1 VSDLDNLATRILL
14 KRITRLGL
22 TDRDIL
28 ALGVLRPQDVGDG
41 LVRADAAAG
50 DVLLAVCD
58 FVVLIG
64 PEVNP
69 GDIADVDGSTG
80 SVSCWENA
88 G

>member
-1 VSDLDNLATRILL
+1 VSDLYNLAIRILL

-22 TDRDIL
+22 ADWDIL
-28 ALGVLRPQDVGDG
+28 ALGVLCPQDVGDG

-58 FVVLIG
+58 FVVLIR
-64 PEVNP
+64 PEMNP
-69 GDIADVDGSTG
+69 GDVADVDGG
-80 SVSCWENA
+80 AGAISCWENA